1 MGRAGAR
8 RSGCGGGDESRF
20 GGGGGGSSSESL
32 CGGGGG
38 ANAGS
43 GEGDLARAGGGGG
56 GGGEGSLGGG
66 DGSRCVCLG
75 GAAAGVSPA
84 SALRTASDESPVF
97 AARASCWRNALV
109 CSGSSPATIFSGLAV
124 TFSLSASPTHAM
136 ILASHAVLLSLSLTL
151 PESVSVASKS
161 PRANPVLR
169 VTSDTTSWRNLNG
182 GFFSKFSVSC
192 EMGKGQ
198 RSAVVTGSQSL
209 KKESSGGWGEIQ
221 GSAGRGRAPL
231 ACGPS
236 GPSPAGSPAW
246 RSRTRPWRPNPAT
259 PRASS
264 SAPSSYRPFIS
275 NEENGH
281 KQGAEVYFYSEEE
294 NTRSICNQML
304 VYTSR
309 I

>member
-1 MGRAGAR
+1 MDGPTFADVSSSDWSSSESATSPSPKTPLGLFDEFELGSGSNGREDPSTLLSGRFPGPSLIGDTSTTLLDILGGARRALIGRAGAR
-8 RSGCGGGDESRF
+8 RSGCGGGGEESRDRC

-56 GGGEGSLGGG
+56 GGGGEGSLGGG
-66 DGSRCVCLG
+66 DGSRCVCLA

-97 AARASCWRNALV
+97 AARASCWRNAFV
-109 CSGSSPATIFSGLAV
+109 CSGSSPATIFSGRAV

-151 PESVSVASKS
+151 PESVSVASNS

-198 RSAVVTGSQSL
+198 RSAVVTGRNL
-209 KKESSGGWGEIQ
+209 
-221 GSAGRGRAPL
+221 
-231 ACGPS
+231 
-236 GPSPAGSPAW
+236 
-246 RSRTRPWRPNPAT
+246 
-259 PRASS
+259 
-264 SAPSSYRPFIS
+264 
-275 NEENGH
+275 
-281 KQGAEVYFYSEEE
+281 
-294 NTRSICNQML
+294 
-304 VYTSR
+304 
-309 I
+309 